1 MARATRM
8 TVFNEV
14 RKKLT
19 LNSHKE
25 ANQRIGQIGTTI
37 SASFSYSDGTTIK
50 GKI

>member
-8 TVFNEV
+8 TVFNKV
-14 RKKLT
+14 RTKLI

-25 ANQRIGQIGTTI
+25 ANQRTGQIGTTI
-37 SASFSYSDGTTIK
+37 SARFSNSGGTTIE